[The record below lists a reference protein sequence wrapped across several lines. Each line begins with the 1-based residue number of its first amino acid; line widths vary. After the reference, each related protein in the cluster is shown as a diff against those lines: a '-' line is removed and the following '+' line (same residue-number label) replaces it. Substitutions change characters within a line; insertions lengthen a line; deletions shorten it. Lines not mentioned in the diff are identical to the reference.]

1 MQRREHHEPQ
11 TDGPVVGG
19 TGNDGD
25 APDSRVDD
33 TLDGDE
39 DVDMGGVPAEDDS
52 NEVAAATGVPL
63 VSAPSTATIQSTAQ
77 SVLPPGGSRPAE
89 PTDMPSRAAPLSGV
103 SPRVLDL
110 CADDSASAPEINQAD
125 VTVTVDNEPTAIYRP
140 DLLFPTKE
148 LVSLAPTIE
157 YEAAPVP
164 VILPSFV
171 VPGMAEDVGDDETTY
186 GRVMGKTVLPP
197 SDKQRTFS
205 AKMLS
210 MFRVKQLS
218 IIHNAFHQSAE
229 GRRGNA
235 PPVLREETVGA
246 CQTINDTVK
255 DDAFVEF
262 IGKILF
268 RALTQSRVYPDTGED
283 NEVKHGVPIYT
294 YFDSSGIISTETT
307 FNYMER
313 EIRFLDKAAN
323 GQRTLERTTIY
334 DENEEP
340 DRVVV
345 EAIRE
350 IARRDH
356 CIRFEFFH
364 AGISSDGIP
373 NFVGVRAIYGFGMNS
388 FSSFRKFM
396 KSADSPFT
404 PIAADSY
411 DANNRHMNACDR
423 NHPSY
428 GWLYVSMREFM
439 GHMTDDKIIPS
450 KGSLFTTLLPFSPAS
465 DKGNAWTEAFM
476 KSRRKPRRETLSD
489 DALGVTAMKEGASS
503 NRMVACA
510 IDLHIC
516 ARFLNRIYYHGAGYY
531 AIKDNIPIACMALAF
546 FTDTGSIFFNS
557 PFKYIGGPGFGT
569 GPGARDNYD
578 RDKMP
583 MQKGLCPTCGGE
595 YVTEWML
602 DALQNYNDGK
612 FEILSLG
619 TLKPYRNLPASRSLA
634 EEHRKTAF
642 FGVPPIKCTLH
653 DMPHAKM
660 EVFRKNV
667 RGAMQGAIRL
677 DISIE
682 RLVAGITGK
691 HSDMT
696 VEYFFETDRRADAIT
711 KHYGSLYPNCREKP
725 LAYYAQWS
733 SHCREAYRV
742 CLARKWLYPSSVP
755 TGQDVEPVDEKW
767 MSCLKEA
774 HKAMDYPINQMR
786 APMKYG
792 HEVSTLQFFRD
803 AIRNEDKFHRF
814 LRVDSETL
822 SMHLAKI
829 TSITSYDIP
838 SKGEPGYIAEADNAE
853 LDAQADDIQ
862 RKPWKE
868 LGPAGFRA
876 RQIPR

>member
-1 MQRREHHEPQ
+1 MLAGFIMASEGVRPANFYPPGELAYDAIAERLTTSRRREDANSTMIREMQSGAFIPCLFNRYDGQAVSALDARWAPEFGNRGEIESSLGATISGLDASIAALSGIPVIHPHIPAAYGIARSLTCFFQSLQ
-11 TDGPVVGG
+11 TVTRHRGMGALPFNHIVFQDADLAPPTYEEWPDMIAQTPRAVIQSMRLALVSNGAMRAGVRDDQALPEGFRVVKAFEWMVG

-164 VILPSFV
+164 VILRSFV

-246 CQTINDTVK
+246 CQTINDPVK

-465 DKGNAWTEAFM
+465 DKGNAWTEAYM

-583 MQKGLCPTCGGE
+583 MQKGATQ
-595 YVTEWML
+595 VTEWML

-612 FEILSLG
+612 F
-619 TLKPYRNLPASRSLA
+619 
-634 EEHRKTAF
+634 
-642 FGVPPIKCTLH
+642 
-653 DMPHAKM
+653 
-660 EVFRKNV
+660 
-667 RGAMQGAIRL
+667 
-677 DISIE
+677 
-682 RLVAGITGK
+682 
-691 HSDMT
+691 
-696 VEYFFETDRRADAIT
+696 
-711 KHYGSLYPNCREKP
+711 
-725 LAYYAQWS
+725 
-733 SHCREAYRV
+733 
-742 CLARKWLYPSSVP
+742 
-755 TGQDVEPVDEKW
+755 
-767 MSCLKEA
+767 
-774 HKAMDYPINQMR
+774 
-786 APMKYG
+786 
-792 HEVSTLQFFRD
+792 
-803 AIRNEDKFHRF
+803 
-814 LRVDSETL
+814 
-822 SMHLAKI
+822 
-829 TSITSYDIP
+829 
-838 SKGEPGYIAEADNAE
+838 
-853 LDAQADDIQ
+853 
-862 RKPWKE
+862 
-868 LGPAGFRA
+868 
-876 RQIPR
+876 